1 MLPTNSFRRVF
12 IALTAI
18 ASISLGSVQDAT
30 PTIERCGTGFRPD
43 PDDSAYYVCQDDQEK
58 EHRCKEDSCWEG
70 GHRWKDFMFENCIE
84 YGDYYPTG
92 NPPQTFHVKEF
103 SADNTAR
110 KTPKVTMVFIITAL
124 SKILGIST
132 HAGRSSS
139 TNTPFGK
146 SPACSNCGP
155 MPLDNDDP

>member
-18 ASISLGSVQDAT
+18 ASISLGSVQAAA
-30 PTIERCGTGFRPD
+30 PTVERCGTGFRPD
-43 PDDSAYYVCQDDQEK
+43 PDDSAYYVCQDDQQK
-58 EHRCKEDSCWEG
+58 EHRCKEDSCREG

-92 NPPQTFHVKEF
+92 NPPQTFYVKQF

-110 KTPKVTMVFIITAL
+110 KV
-124 SKILGIST
+124 
-132 HAGRSSS
+132 HAKGYNGLYYHCTFKDPGDFNARRP
-139 TNTPFGK
+139 T
-146 SPACSNCGP
+146 CSNCGP

>member
-43 PDDSAYYVCQDDQEK
+43 PDDSAYY
-58 EHRCKEDSCWEG
+58 
-70 GHRWKDFMFENCIE
+70 
-84 YGDYYPTG
+84 
-92 NPPQTFHVKEF
+92 
-103 SADNTAR
+103 AR
-110 KTPKVTMVFIITAL
+110 KVHSEGYNGLYYHCTFKDPGDFNARRPT
-124 SKILGIST
+124 
-132 HAGRSSS
+132 
-139 TNTPFGK
+139 
-146 SPACSNCGP
+146 CSNCGP